1 MEEALVGSISKY
13 RENFRETPFTA
24 LVYTMY
30 IIMSRDETGC
40 CGVDEDDGMLS
51 SSPASPLII
60 KVTRNSFHR
69 FILDFP
75 AERRSK
81 VTKKQCP
88 LCGGAR

>member
-1 MEEALVGSISKY
+1 MDEALVGAISEY
-13 RENFRETPFTA
+13 CENFRETSLTA

-30 IIMSRDETGC
+30 IIMSRDEAGC

-51 SSPASPLII
+51 SSPLII
-60 KVTRNSFHR
+60 KVTRNSFRR

-75 AERRSK
+75 AERRGK

-88 LCGGAR
+88 LSGGAR

>member
-1 MEEALVGSISKY
+1 MEEALVGAISEY
-13 RENFRETPFTA
+13 CENFRETSLTA

-30 IIMSRDETGC
+30 IIMSRDEAGC
-40 CGVDEDDGMLS
+40 WGVDEDDGMLC

-60 KVTRNSFHR
+60 KVTRNSFRR

-88 LCGGAR
+88 LSGGAR

>member
-1 MEEALVGSISKY
+1 MDEALVGAISEY
-13 RENFRETPFTA
+13 CENFRETSLTA

-30 IIMSRDETGC
+30 IIMSRDEVGC

-51 SSPASPLII
+51 SSPLII
-60 KVTRNSFHR
+60 KVTRNSFRR

-88 LCGGAR
+88 LSGGAR